1 MRSTKGNAAQAA
13 NRLDLALGLRIR
25 QRRKALGISQTS
37 LAAAVGIT
45 FQQVQKY
52 ERGSNRVSFSRLVE
66 IAHALDCRLVDLV
79 GDLDEAGAPAPLFR
93 HDTAHLCILGA
104 PELLAAYAAA
114 PAALRRAILKL
125 AVEIA
130 RDRAPM
136 PNRTPGD
143 PDQSA

>member
-25 QRRKALGISQTS
+25 QRRKALGVSQTS
-37 LAAAVGIT
+37 LASAVGIT

-52 ERGSNRVSFSRLVE
+52 ERGANRVSFSRLVE
-66 IAHALDCRLVDLV
+66 IAHALDCRLIDLV

-93 HDTAHLCILGA
+93 YDTAHLRVIGA
-104 PELLAAYAAA
+104 PDLLAAYAAA
-114 PAALRRAILKL
+114 AAPLRRALLKL

-130 RDRAPM
+130 RDRGPHSAGT
-136 PNRTPGD
+136 RSG